1 MKRIL
6 MIAVVAA
13 MATAAP
19 TTLSA
24 KSKFFNA
31 IDSKVDVRWV
41 AIGCGGIETTCD
53 GVPYVFICKRKTLK
67 PGESGSYSYKGGT
80 SKREVAAINCNT
92 DDDDASNTGN
102 KGNKKRCA
110 AIFNDY
116 GVFVTKCG
124 YSEEEYKA
132 LKASFGIEHRKSDR
146 GPR

>member
-6 MIAVVAA
+6 MIAALAA
-13 MATAAP
+13 ACAAP
-19 TTLSA
+19 TALSA
-24 KSKFFNA
+24 KSKFYNA

-53 GVPYVFICKRKTLK
+53 GVPYVFICKRKTLA

-80 SKREVAAINCNT
+80 SKREVAAIDCKTN
-92 DDDDASNTGN
+92 DDDASNTGN
-102 KGNKKRCA
+102 KGSKKRCA

-132 LKASFGIEHRKSDR
+132 LKASFGRESDR
-146 GPR
+146 RAGE